1 MSWLS
6 RLSIANRLRIIV
18 VMSLSALVGLTL
30 MELVQFRWHFSKEK
44 GVQTQYMVESAHSV
58 IKAAY
63 DKMQSQGLS
72 ESEAKAEALSIIKKM
87 RYENDNYFWIHDF
100 NTHMVMHPFKPNL
113 DGTDLSD
120 FKDPDGVKLFV
131 EMVKVVKA
139 SGEGT
144 VGYRWPKPGL
154 EDPVDK
160 LSYVKGFQ
168 PWGWIV
174 GSGIYIDD
182 IETIFWQRMAAMVA
196 MLLAVIIP
204 LLALVFFITRSITT
218 PLNKTTQALEDFSGN
233 EGDLNVRLP
242 VSGND
247 EIARLSKAFNLF
259 IDKIQSTILKV
270 DNATSRLTE
279 STDLLA
285 GAARQGVDNVSMQN
299 SEIQQVA
306 SVVTQVSSTS
316 HEVESKANEAA
327 GSAHSV
333 HEEAQSSMNVIQK
346 ASQDI
351 ESLAR
356 QVASA
361 TEVINNLEKET
372 QEIGTVLDVIR
383 GIAEQTNLLALNAA
397 IEAARAGE
405 QGRGFAVVADE
416 VRTLAGR
423 TQESTEEIHT
433 MIERLQKGSHDA
445 VQAMSSGH
453 EQTQAA
459 VETVLQAR
467 DSLLRIVD
475 SVEEITN
482 KSTSI
487 AASAQEQS
495 KVIGMVDQNVVRIAE
510 ISEETT
516 RGSEVVSGSVAKLNE
531 LGAELKDLIR
541 TFRR

>member
-1 MSWLS
+1 MAWLS
-6 RLSIANRLRIIV
+6 QLSIANRLRIIV
-18 VMSLSALVGLTL
+18 VLSLATLVALTI

-44 GVQTQYMVESAHSV
+44 EVQTQYMVESAHSV
-58 IKAAY
+58 VKAAY
-63 DKMQSQGLS
+63 EKMQEKGLT

-100 NTHMVMHPFKPNL
+100 NTYMVMHPFKPKL
-113 DGTDLSD
+113 DGTDLSS
-120 FKDPDGVKLFV
+120 FEDPDGVKLFS

-139 SGEGT
+139 SGEGM
-144 VGYRWPKPGL
+144 VGYRWPKPGKD
-154 EDPVDK
+154 DPVEK
-160 LSYVKGFQ
+160 VSYVKGFE

-174 GSGIYIDD
+174 GSGVYIDD
-182 IETIFWQRMAAMVA
+182 VEAFFWDRMLSMIG
-196 MLLAVIIP
+196 LLILLIIP
-204 LLALVFFITRSITT
+204 LLVLVYFITRSITS
-218 PLNKTTQALEDFSGN
+218 PLNQTTQALESISGSD
-233 EGDLNVRLP
+233 GDLDVRLP
-242 VSGND
+242 IMGND
-247 EIARLSKAFNLF
+247 EIARLSKAFNLV
-259 IDKIQSTILKV
+259 IEKIQATIFKV
-270 DNATSRLTE
+270 DSATSRLTE
-279 STDLLA
+279 STDLLE
-285 GAARQGVDNVSMQN
+285 GAAKKGVENASMQN

-306 SVVTQVSSTS
+306 SVVTEVSSTS
-316 HEVESKANEAA
+316 LEMKTQATDAA
-327 GSAHSV
+327 GSAQSV
-333 HEEAQSSMNVIQK
+333 HQEAQTSMGVIQK
-346 ASQDI
+346 ASNDI

-356 QVASA
+356 QVSSA

-423 TQESTEEIHT
+423 TQESTEEIHS

-467 DSLLRIVD
+467 DSLLRIVE
-475 SVEEITN
+475 SVEQITN
-482 KSTSI
+482 KSTNI
-487 AASAQEQS
+487 AAAAQEQS
-495 KVIGMVDQNVVRIAE
+495 DVINMVDKNVVRIAE

-516 RGSEVVSGSVAKLNE
+516 HSSEVVSGSVTKLNTLSSE
-531 LGAELKDLIR
+531 LEALIK
-541 TFRR
+541 TFKR